1 MPRARIEDQ
10 RVDGRRELDLLV
22 PLGTKDGG
30 LKRWDPK
37 RCGFIRGWRPTRGIG
52 PAKVGSTALPLHGLQ
67 AEPDQQGGGEPRA
80 FGVVQPVVVQA
91 AVLLQLLVRSRYGL

>member
-30 LKRWDPK
+30 LKRWEYK

-67 AEPDQQGGGEPRA
+67 AEPVQQVGRVPRRVRLLQRVVVEPD
-80 FGVVQPVVVQA
+80 VQPARVI
-91 AVLLQLLVRSRYGL
+91 